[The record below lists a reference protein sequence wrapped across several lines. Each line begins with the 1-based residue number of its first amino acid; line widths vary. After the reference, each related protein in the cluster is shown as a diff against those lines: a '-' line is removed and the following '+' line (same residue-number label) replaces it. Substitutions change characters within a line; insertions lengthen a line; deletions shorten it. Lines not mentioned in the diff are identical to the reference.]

1 MLPTAIT
8 SKFPQME
15 KTNTNIRKVSI
26 KASDLRGILEYVPIY
41 RDQTFVIAIDG
52 AIIAGPNFANVV
64 TDIAVLRSLGI
75 NVVLVHGIGRQ
86 LVEGARER
94 GIKISD
100 VHGENPV
107 DDATLSLSRKIAGFV
122 AQAIADTFS
131 TRDLRCVLA
140 NVVRATEVGIIS
152 GVNYLNAGKTE
163 KIDFKA
169 LSDLLSLGMVPVLTP
184 IAVNRRGRIFRINSD
199 ALASEV
205 AEGLRATKLIY
216 LTSSASI
223 LVDNPNPKAFP
234 VEELRGLIENSPE
247 LLKPELL
254 SKCRNA
260 LKALDSTHT
269 RRAHILDGDE
279 FACLLTELF
288 EKVGCG
294 TMIYADEYQK
304 IRRAT
309 PDDASAIY
317 HLSMVSARTQNLV
330 YRSFEEIKERIGSYF
345 VYELDSSI
353 IGIVSLLDIG
363 EGVAELA
370 SLHVQPFYQ
379 GHNVGSLM
387 AEFVEREAR
396 KTGFKRLFCLS
407 TKSAPFFTDVCG
419 FEEVSP
425 ERLPKERYAKYV
437 ESARK
442 SKVFLKNL

>member
-1 MLPTAIT
+1 M
-8 SKFPQME
+8 
-15 KTNTNIRKVSI
+15 
-26 KASDLRGILEYVPIY
+26 
-41 RDQTFVIAIDG
+41 
-52 AIIAGPNFANVV
+52 
-64 TDIAVLRSLGI
+64 
-75 NVVLVHGIGRQ
+75 
-86 LVEGARER
+86 
-94 GIKISD
+94 
-100 VHGENPV
+100 
-107 DDATLSLSRKIAGFV
+107 
-122 AQAIADTFS
+122 
-131 TRDLRCVLA
+131 
-140 NVVRATEVGIIS
+140 
-152 GVNYLNAGKTE
+152 
-163 KIDFKA
+163 
-169 LSDLLSLGMVPVLTP
+169 
-184 IAVNRRGRIFRINSD
+184 
-199 ALASEV
+199 
-205 AEGLRATKLIY
+205 
-216 LTSSASI
+216 
-223 LVDNPNPKAFP
+223 DNPNPKAFP

-363 EGVAELA
+363 EGAAELA

-379 GHNVGSLM
+379 GHNVGTLM

-396 KTGFKRLFCLS
+396 KAGFKRLFCLS

-425 ERLPKERYAKYV
+425 ECLPKERYAKYV

>member
-1 MLPTAIT
+1 
-8 SKFPQME
+8 ME
-15 KTNTNIRKVSI
+15 KTNTNIRKVSL
-26 KASDLRGILEYVPIY
+26 KASDLRGILEYVPLY
-41 RDQTFVIAIDG
+41 RNQTFVIALDG
-52 AIIAGPNFANVV
+52 AIIAGENFANVV

-75 NVVLVHGIGRQ
+75 NVVLVHGIGKQ
-86 LVEGARER
+86 LVDGARER
-94 GIKISD
+94 GITISD

-169 LSDLLSLGMVPVLTP
+169 ISDLLSLGMIPVLTP

-199 ALASEV
+199 LLASEV

-223 LVDNPNPKAFP
+223 LVDNPHPKAFP
-234 VEELRGLIENSPE
+234 VDELRELIEKNPQAV
-247 LLKPELL
+247 KPELM
-254 SKCRNA
+254 SKCRYA
-260 LKALDSTHT
+260 LNALDSTRT
-269 RRAHILDGDE
+269 QRAHILDGEE

-288 EKVGCG
+288 DKVGCG

-304 IRRAT
+304 IRNAT
-309 PDDASAIY
+309 ADDANSIY
-317 HLSMVSARTQNLV
+317 HISMVSARTQNLV
-330 YRSFEEIKERIGSYF
+330 YRSLDEIRSKIGSYF
-345 VYELDSSI
+345 VYEMDSSI
-353 IGIVSLLDIG
+353 IAIVSLLDIG
-363 EGVAELA
+363 YGAAELA

-379 GHNVGSLM
+379 GNNVGTRM
-387 AEFVEREAR
+387 VEFIEREAR
-396 KTGFKRLFCLS
+396 KRGYKRLFCLS

-419 FEEVSP
+419 FTEVSADT
-425 ERLPKERYAKYV
+425 LPAQRFEKYAA
-437 ESARK
+437 SGRN
-442 SKVFLKNL
+442 SKVFLKTL